1 METVSHWTLFLP
13 ETICLLG
20 ALALFAAQVTGA
32 RYGITWGLALLSGLA
47 AMAATVWT
55 WTMAGEPFYPGIY
68 QVDFFSQ
75 FIKTILAGCFV
86 FVAAI
91 SSRPS
96 TVRAEA
102 WPELPMFLLLAT
114 TGMMMLASATELI
127 TLYISMELAAYP
139 VYIVVALH
147 RNRDLAGESSTKY
160 MLQGMV
166 ASAITLYGLSFLF
179 GLSGSTYGVDIAL
192 QLDTLTTQPLF
203 WVAVALVMAGFLF
216 KLAAFPFHF
225 WAADTYQAAPH
236 EVVTFVATAS
246 KMAAVA
252 VLCRIVSVVSNAG
265 AEAELF
271 QTVLIWAS
279 VAAMTLGN
287 LAALRQGDIKRLL
300 GYSAVAHAGY
310 LLIGLQT
317 LTDLGLTAT
326 LFYAIG
332 YAAMSAL
339 CFLVVAE
346 VGRDQDMVSVESLAG
361 LHSRSPILAAT
372 LLIGLFG
379 LIGLPPTV
387 GFIGKWF
394 LFSAA
399 IEQGQFV
406 FVLIA
411 AANSAVALY
420 YYLLVIRQAY
430 LVDAVTDEPIDT
442 RITTLAVAGATTG
455 LVIAMGILPGWF
467 WTQSA
472 RAVAALMGAT
482 T

>member
-1 METVSHWTLFLP
+1 MEPVSHWTLFLP
-13 ETICLLG
+13 ETVCLLG
-20 ALALFAAQVTGA
+20 ALALFVAQVTGA
-32 RYGITWGLALLSGLA
+32 RYGVTWGLALMSGLA
-47 AMAATVWT
+47 AMGAAIWT
-55 WTMAGEPFYPGIY
+55 WGLAGEPFYPGIY

-75 FIKTILAGCFV
+75 FIKTILAGGFV

-91 SSRPS
+91 SGRPS
-96 TVRAEA
+96 TVRDDA
-102 WPELPMFLLLAT
+102 WAELPMFLLLAT

-127 TLYISMELAAYP
+127 TLYIAMELAAYP
-139 VYIVVALH
+139 VYVVVALH
-147 RNRDLAGESSTKY
+147 RDRRLAGESSTKY

-166 ASAITLYGLSFLF
+166 ASAVTLYGLSFLF
-179 GLSGSTYGVDIAL
+179 GLAGSTYGVDIAL

-203 WVAVALVMAGFLF
+203 WVSVVLVLSGFLF

-225 WAADTYQAAPH
+225 WAADTYQTAPH

-246 KMAAVA
+246 KVAAIA
-252 VLCRIVSVVSNAG
+252 VLCRIISVVAYAG
-265 AEAELF
+265 PESELLR
-271 QTVLIWAS
+271 TVLMWAS

-287 LAALRQGDIKRLL
+287 LAALRQNDIKRLL

-317 LTDLGLTAT
+317 MTELGLTAT

-332 YAAMSAL
+332 YAGMSAL
-339 CFLVVAE
+339 CFLVIVE
-346 VGRDQDMVSVESLAG
+346 VGRDQDVVSVDSLAG

-372 LLIGLFG
+372 LLVGLFG

-406 FVLIA
+406 YVLIA

-420 YYLLVIRQAY
+420 YYLLLIRQAY
-430 LVDAVTDEPIDT
+430 LVDAVSDKPVHMS
-442 RITTLAVAGATTG
+442 ITTLAVAGATTG

-472 RAVAALMGAT
+472 RAAAAVMG
-482 T
+482 